1 MIVGHSGHGVGRG
14 LAPQH
19 GHGCVIC
26 RDEIA
31 NDNAHGAVTQESSRR
46 IVVGRSDFENVAC
59 GKLVAALVKKQD
71 RGHAEKFAVVVYF
84 GVESCHG
91 FLARGVFEDKLSR
104 IVMHV
109 AANAEQHAGVF
120 EGDGSV
126 LFGFAAGRS

>member
-1 MIVGHSGHGVGRG
+1 MKLCSRAEVLQWSGKVSPPRDARGTIRARASALLMIVGHSGHGVGRG

-59 GKLVAALVKKQD
+59 GKLVAALVEKQD

-84 GVESCHG
+84 G
-91 FLARGVFEDKLSR
+91 
-104 IVMHV
+104 
-109 AANAEQHAGVF
+109 
-120 EGDGSV
+120 
-126 LFGFAAGRS
+126 